1 MLTRNASAPLLIMAR
16 EPRRRSRVSRSL
28 APVPSGGSRR
38 PIYAALA
45 GNLAVALTKSAA
57 AAWTG
62 STAMLS
68 EAIHSAVD
76 SGNQGL
82 LLLGLSRAARPAD
95 DRHPFGHG
103 MEYYFWAF
111 VVALMIFMLGG
122 AVSIYEG
129 VAKVVAPEPISRV
142 WVNFAVL
149 GAAVVFEGGSL
160 VVAWREFRR
169 AHHDVAFW
177 NAIRGSKDPG
187 IFAVLL
193 EDATALAGLFIA
205 LLGLALAVWLDAPVF
220 DGMASIGVG
229 CLLIGAAAMLGNE
242 TRSLLVGE
250 SASAAV
256 IAGARET
263 IARDPRI
270 ARVVELLTMHLGP
283 AEILLAM
290 TLDFHDGLPREDV
303 QAAVDDLTEQLRRE
317 HPEITRIFL
326 RPSPPAASA

>member
-1 MLTRNASAPLLIMAR
+1 
-16 EPRRRSRVSRSL
+16 
-28 APVPSGGSRR
+28 
-38 PIYAALA
+38 
-45 GNLAVALTKSAA
+45 
-57 AAWTG
+57 
-62 STAMLS
+62 
-68 EAIHSAVD
+68 
-76 SGNQGL
+76 
-82 LLLGLSRAARPAD
+82 
-95 DRHPFGHG
+95 
-103 MEYYFWAF
+103 
-111 VVALMIFMLGG
+111 
-122 AVSIYEG
+122 
-129 VAKVVAPEPISRV
+129 
-142 WVNFAVL
+142 
-149 GAAVVFEGGSL
+149 
-160 VVAWREFRR
+160 VAWQEFRR

-205 LLGLALAVWLDAPVF
+205 LLGLALALWFDAPVF
-220 DGMASIGVG
+220 DGIASIGVG

-263 IARDPRI
+263 IAKDPRV

-283 AEILLAM
+283 AEVLLAM
-290 TLDFHDGLPREDV
+290 TLDFRDGLPREDV

-326 RPSPPAASA
+326 RPSPPTAPAGN